1 MVVTCLLGN
10 SYVISQASSMQWRI
24 FKNCSFRTLSCS
36 FWKKAFLY
44 FVSFGKSWGL
54 LRALWETP
62 VAVQGP
68 WGRAG
73 AAQGPSGR
81 AGTAQGPL
89 GTPVAAQDP
98 LGRAGAAQGP
108 SGRAGAAQ
116 GPLGTPVAAQD
127 PLGTPV

>member
-10 SYVISQASSMQWRI
+10 SYVIAQASSMQWRI

-62 VAVQGP
+62 VAAQDP
-68 WGRAG
+68 LGRAG
-73 AAQGPSGR
+73 TAQGPSGR
-81 AGTAQGPL
+81 AGAAQGPL

-108 SGRAGAAQ
+108 SGRGGAAQ

>member
-1 MVVTCLLGN
+1 MVVACLLGN

-62 VAVQGP
+62 VA
-68 WGRAG
+68 
-73 AAQGPSGR
+73 AQDPLGR

-89 GTPVAAQDP
+89 GTPVAAQNP

-108 SGRAGAAQ
+108 LGRAG
-116 GPLGTPVAAQD
+116 
-127 PLGTPV
+127 